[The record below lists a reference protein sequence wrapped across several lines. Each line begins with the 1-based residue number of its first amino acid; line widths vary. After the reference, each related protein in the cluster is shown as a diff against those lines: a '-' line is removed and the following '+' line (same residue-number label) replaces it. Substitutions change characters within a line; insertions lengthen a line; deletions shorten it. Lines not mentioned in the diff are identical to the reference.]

1 MHYIDFD
8 NTIYE
13 TGKLTKDILIAFSK
27 VINSFTDLDFNYILN
42 DLQKSFNSTIDN
54 FVSFSLSLSSKYNIK
69 NSEFQRVLNEYII
82 INGNQYVFPDAL
94 KFLKGLQDEG
104 EKVCI
109 LTYVSNPRNL
119 QQQALKISG
128 SGIFPYVTEVYNTT
142 RYKFELEINY
152 ENGIFIDDSPRD
164 LEGLYNAGA
173 RNLIRMNK
181 PNNTK
186 RTSKKLNLP
195 IEIPTFESFDEID
208 FQLYR

>member
-142 RYKFELEINY
+142 RYKFELEIDY
-152 ENGIFIDDSPRD
+152 KNGIFIDDSPRD
-164 LEGLYNAGA
+164 LEGLYKSGA
-173 RNLIRMNK
+173 RKLIRIKK
-181 PNNTK
+181 PNNQK

-195 IEIPTFESFDEID
+195 IEIPTFESFDDIE
-208 FQLYR
+208 LNLSK